1 MKALNDDANKLLS
14 EMDPNDPLAMRLRE
28 ELRLTNEH
36 FYNLLQQ
43 SLKGPGNLS
52 SIIPLIAHAIFFIE
66 PGLSDIFDEKIAAL
80 LKKLEEAWKKLNDRV
95 GQAVPRDAESL
106 EQMIIAHKE
115 FEDALQALDSEVSTV
130 KELFRQLPD
139 PSPLQRSRYDQLNG
153 RWEDLWEL
161 SRMYVER
168 CVVIE

>member
-1 MKALNDDANKLLS
+1 MFDD
-14 EMDPNDPLAMRLRE
+14 
-28 ELRLTNEH
+28 
-36 FYNLLQQ
+36 
-43 SLKGPGNLS
+43 
-52 SIIPLIAHAIFFIE
+52 
-66 PGLSDIFDEKIAAL
+66 KIAAL

-95 GQAVPRDAESL
+95 GQGVPRDADSL

-139 PSPLQRSRYDQLNG
+139 PSPLQRSRFDQLNA

-168 CVVIE
+168 YVVFQLASRPEH